1 MKAMERSL
9 ASRNETD
16 ALNRGESD
24 AFSTLYEQHA
34 KAAYGLAL
42 RLTAD
47 PALAEDVFQEAM
59 LRVWRSTTSLRPG
72 NIRGWVLCIV
82 GRECIRLMKR
92 RKFDRLRTA
101 RMAPHEADDS
111 HQNIADKA
119 SVLSSL
125 RIALAELAEPDRRLV
140 ELYFSQGLS
149 QRQIGEAL
157 SIPQQTICYRL
168 RQVLDEVRNRLA
180 GAGLSSSYQLS

>member
-1 MKAMERSL
+1 
-9 ASRNETD
+9 
-16 ALNRGESD
+16 
-24 AFSTLYEQHA
+24 
-34 KAAYGLAL
+34 
-42 RLTAD
+42 
-47 PALAEDVFQEAM
+47 
-59 LRVWRSTTSLRPG
+59 
-72 NIRGWVLCIV
+72 
-82 GRECIRLMKR
+82 
-92 RKFDRLRTA
+92 
-101 RMAPHEADDS
+101 MAPHEADDS